1 RFAKMKKE
9 RIYTLFET
17 LSSQEVEWRIK
28 TAFRRSQERKEM
40 NRLKAP
46 KAEKRKTFWDRFKR
60 NS

>member
-1 RFAKMKKE
+1 MKKE